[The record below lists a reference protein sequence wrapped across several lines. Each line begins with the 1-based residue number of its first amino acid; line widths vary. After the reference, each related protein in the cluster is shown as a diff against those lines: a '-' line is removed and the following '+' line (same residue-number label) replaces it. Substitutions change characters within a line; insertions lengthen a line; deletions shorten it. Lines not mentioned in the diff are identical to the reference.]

1 MLVAFAFAFAASV
14 SVSAAS
20 ASASASAAAIIW
32 LELQVLHCEEI
43 RIIRLKLMNFQEGQW
58 RRKSGHCALPG
69 ALLTQTARI
78 G

>member
-1 MLVAFAFAFAASV
+1 LLVAFVFAFAASV
-14 SVSAAS
+14 SVSAPS
-20 ASASASAAAIIW
+20 AAAAAAAAAAIIW
-32 LELQVLHCEEI
+32 LELLHCEQI